1 MRKKKMRK
9 TKRRRRRKKRKKR
22 TGQTR
27 KQPNRKENILS
38 RKCPCA
44 ADCLAEIQRS

>member
-9 TKRRRRRKKRKKR
+9 TKGRRRKKRKKR
-22 TGQTR
+22 IGQRR